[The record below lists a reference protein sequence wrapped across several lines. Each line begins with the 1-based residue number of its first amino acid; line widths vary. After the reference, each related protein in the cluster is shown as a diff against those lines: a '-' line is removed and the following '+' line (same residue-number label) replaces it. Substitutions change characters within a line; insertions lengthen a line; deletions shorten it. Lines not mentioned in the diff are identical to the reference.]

1 VDAAF
6 FSDILIVFALS
17 IGIVFVCHRLH
28 IPSIVGFFLT
38 GIVAGPHALALVN
51 DVGRVELLAEV
62 GIIALLFTV
71 GMGFSL
77 ERLILIRR
85 AVLLGGSVQVVLTGL
100 AGFLIAR
107 VLGLPAPLAVFAGFL
122 LAHSSTT
129 ISLKSFQDRNEAD
142 TLAARAT
149 VGISIFQDIMSV
161 PMLFLVPL
169 LAGKTADSGSS
180 FLVMVAEGLAVIVIV
195 VVSAKWVVPFA
206 LFQVTRTRSREL
218 FLFSTVAICLA
229 VTALTYAAGLSPALG
244 AFLAGIIISESEY
257 SQQALGDVMPFR
269 DIFSNFFFIS
279 IGMLLDVGFLW
290 DQIGVVVALVVVAL
304 AVKMLFAGAAAVA
317 LGFPLRV
324 TTTIGLGLSNIGEF
338 SFILAVPGLAVGL
351 LSPTNYQ
358 YFLTATVITMAAT
371 PFLIA
376 AAPRVADYCLTLKL
390 PRLLKDGVHQHQ
402 RLDEDAGLTDHLII
416 VGYGVNGRNVASA
429 AAEALI
435 PYVIIEMNPETV
447 RRERANGESILF
459 GDGSQPVVL
468 EHAGILQA
476 RVLVVATPDATGTR
490 RIVENA
496 RRMNPSVYI
505 IARTRFVT
513 EVAPLY
519 KLGADEVI
527 PEEFETSVEI
537 FSRVLRKYLIPREQI
552 ENFIRT
558 IRAGGYDMFRSFS
571 GDHTAL
577 SEIQTSLRDVEVS
590 TFPVDEGCRMAG
602 QTLAELG
609 LRSRTGITILGIRR
623 GDKTIP
629 NPGGEE
635 TIHAGDVLLVM
646 GPPDAVASVSDL
658 LKSECAIL

>member
-1 VDAAF
+1 MHATLL
-6 FSDILIVFALS
+6 SDILIIFALS
-17 IGIVFVCHRLH
+17 VAVVFICERLH
-28 IPSIVGFFLT
+28 VPSLVGFFLT
-38 GIVAGPHALALVN
+38 GIVAGPHALGLVS
-51 DVGRVELLAEV
+51 DVARVESISEV
-62 GIIALLFTV
+62 GIVALLFTV
-71 GMGFSL
+71 GLSFSL
-77 ERLILIRR
+77 EHALRVRR
-85 AVLLGGSVQVVLTGL
+85 TVLVGGTIQIVATGAAGYLAARALGQPPPVAVL
-100 AGFLIAR
+100 AGFL
-107 VLGLPAPLAVFAGFL
+107 LSL
-122 LAHSSTT
+122 SSTA
-129 ISLKSFQDRNEAD
+129 IAIKSLQDRAEAD
-142 TLAARAT
+142 SLHGRI
-149 VGISIFQDIMSV
+149 VIGILVFQDIITV
-161 PMLFLVPL
+161 PMLFSLPL
-169 LAGKTADSGSS
+169 LAEATAQSAGS
-180 FLVMVAEGLAVIVIV
+180 LLTMAAQGLGVIAIVIV
-195 VVSAKWVVPFA
+195 SARWVVPYVLYQIA
-206 LFQVTRTRSREL
+206 RTRSGEL
-218 FLFSTVAICLA
+218 FLFAVVVICLA
-229 VTALTYAAGLSPALG
+229 ITWLTYSIGLAPALG

-257 SQQALGDVMPFR
+257 SQQALGDVIPFR
-269 DIFSNFFFIS
+269 VIFSNLFFVS
-279 IGMLLDVGFLW
+279 VGMLLDIGFLF
-290 DQIGVVVALVVVAL
+290 DHAIAVAAMACGSIIIKVLL
-304 AVKMLFAGAAAVA
+304 AGAATALLGYSLRTTIGVA
-317 LGFPLRV
+317 LG
-324 TTTIGLGLSNIGEF
+324 LGQIGEF
-338 SFILAVPGLAVGL
+338 SFILAASGLQFGL
-351 LSPTNYQ
+351 LEPSGYQ
-358 YFLTATVITMAAT
+358 YFLTVSVITMAAT
-371 PFLIA
+371 PFLIQ
-376 AAPRVADYCLTLKL
+376 AAPHIADQLLRLPLPKRVRAGSFARED
-390 PRLLKDGVHQHQ
+390 DGN
-402 RLDEDAGLTDHLII
+402 AGLTDHLII
-416 VGYGVNGRNVASA
+416 IGYGVNGRNVASA

-571 GDHTAL
+571 GDFTAL

>member
-1 VDAAF
+1 MHATLL
-6 FSDILIVFALS
+6 SDILIIFTLSVAVVFL
-17 IGIVFVCHRLH
+17 CERLH
-28 IPSIVGFFLT
+28 VPSLVGFFLT
-38 GIVAGPHALALVN
+38 GIVAGPHALGLVS
-51 DVGRVELLAEV
+51 DVARVESVSEV
-62 GIIALLFTV
+62 GIVALLFTV
-71 GMGFSL
+71 GLSFSL
-77 ERLILIRR
+77 EHALRVRRTVLIGGTIQIVATAATGYLTAR
-85 AVLLGGSVQVVLTGL
+85 ALGQPSPVAVL
-100 AGFLIAR
+100 AGFL
-107 VLGLPAPLAVFAGFL
+107 LSL
-122 LAHSSTT
+122 SSTA
-129 ISLKSFQDRNEAD
+129 IAIKSLQDRAEAD
-142 TLAARAT
+142 SLHGRI
-149 VGISIFQDIMSV
+149 VIGILVFQDIITV
-161 PMLFLVPL
+161 PMLFSLPL
-169 LAGKTADSGSS
+169 LAEATAQSAGS
-180 FLVMVAEGLAVIVIV
+180 LLTMAAQGLGVIAIVIV
-195 VVSAKWVVPFA
+195 SARWVVPYVLYQIA
-206 LFQVTRTRSREL
+206 RTRSGEL
-218 FLFSTVAICLA
+218 FLFAVVVICLA
-229 VTALTYAAGLSPALG
+229 ITWLTYSIGLAPALG

-257 SQQALGDVMPFR
+257 SQQALGDVIPFR
-269 DIFSNFFFIS
+269 VIFSNLFFVS
-279 IGMLLDVGFLW
+279 VGMLLDIGFLF
-290 DQIGVVVALVVVAL
+290 DHVITVATMACGSIIIKVLL
-304 AVKMLFAGAAAVA
+304 AGAATAFLGYSLRTTIGVA
-317 LGFPLRV
+317 LG
-324 TTTIGLGLSNIGEF
+324 LGQIGEF
-338 SFILAVPGLAVGL
+338 SFILAASGLQFGL
-351 LSPTNYQ
+351 LEPSGYQ
-358 YFLTATVITMAAT
+358 YFLTVSVITMAAT

-376 AAPRVADYCLTLKL
+376 AAPRVADYCLALKL